1 MLKRLVKKS
10 LGAAKTA
17 AGVARGMVM
26 GPQGPGYGVAEFSEF
41 DRIRAE
47 AHAQDVAEG
56 NIDEDNETHEEIEDG
71 TREVST
77 EDLRVMLEIEDG
89 DDQPI
94 LLDVREIF
102 EWNVGHL
109 KGAVHIPLNQLEER
123 IDELSR
129 KRSVVVY
136 CASGMRSID
145 GSYVLK
151 RAGYGRVYSLA
162 GGISGWTL
170 AGNEVV
176 VPS

>member
-26 GPQGPGYGVAEFSEF
+26 GPQGPGYGVAEYSEF

-47 AHAQDVAEG
+47 AHAQDIAEG
-56 NIDEDNETHEEIEDG
+56 NIDETSPTHEEIEDG
-71 TREVST
+71 TRELSS
-77 EDLRVMLEIEDG
+77 EDLRVMLEIEEG

-102 EWNVGHL
+102 EWEVGHL
-109 KGAVHIPLNQLEER
+109 AGAVHIPLGTLEDR
-123 IDELSR
+123 IDEVDR
-129 KRSVVVY
+129 ERMVVLY

-151 RAGYGRVYSLA
+151 RAGFSRVFSLA

-176 VPS
+176 VPG